1 MKIRYKYYVTDDK
14 LARMLTMN
22 GLQRYL
28 PDQRFLILLNR
39 FIIRYDES
47 QCNKEKIVKDAYL
60 FCVGYFLKY
69 QSDYENHHLAG
80 SSNILAV
87 LTSALLS
94 PNYHTI
100 PSTIGLERVLYFYK
114 FIVEYVIW
122 NEYEAE
128 KTFRSQ
134 KKSFEYRPEV
144 KCQRNKV
151 RK

>member
-1 MKIRYKYYVTDDK
+1 
-14 LARMLTMN
+14 MLTMN

-47 QCNKEKIVKDAYL
+47 QCNKQKIVKDAYL

-100 PSTIGLERVLYFYK
+100 PSTINLERVLYFYK
-114 FIVEYVIW
+114 FIVEYIVWNQGEVEEAFNLQKQNHRVI
-122 NEYEAE
+122 
-128 KTFRSQ
+128 RGIGL
-134 KKSFEYRPEV
+134 KK
-144 KCQRNKV
+144 
-151 RK
+151 